1 VAASESAAAREA
13 MQLEQLGRLTEAITA
28 YERLLA
34 RAPNLPDCWYN
45 LALLQ
50 RRTGDYPA
58 ALASYAQA
66 LAHGINGPEEAHLN
80 RGVIFS
86 DCLNDTAAA
95 QRELEA
101 ALALNPAYLPAL
113 QNLANLHED
122 LGRREEAR
130 ATYQRLLALQPH
142 SFEALSRLAGLSD
155 IAGPADP
162 MIADLRRALADPAA
176 GAADRASLGFALA
189 RCLDACGQYPAAFAA
204 ARDANAASRASAP
217 AAVRYD
223 RAAHERL
230 VDELIRVFPQV
241 PTAASADEAAPA
253 PLFICGMFRSGS
265 TLTERL
271 LSARPEV
278 APGGELELIPRL
290 AHTLF
295 APFPAAAAGVP
306 PDLLEQAAARYRAE
320 LARVFPGARW
330 VTDKRPDNFLYLGL
344 IRRLFPRARIVHT
357 TRDAL
362 DNCLSIYFLHLDQRM
377 SYALDLADIGHY
389 YRQYRRLM
397 GHWRRVCGSDLM
409 DFNYDD
415 FVRDPRRE
423 AQRLFEFC
431 GVPWDETCLD
441 LEARR
446 GGAVKT
452 ASVWQVRRGVYRHAS
467 GRARHYARELEPLVE
482 ALAGME
488 QP

>member
-1 VAASESAAAREA
+1 
-13 MQLEQLGRLTEAITA
+13 
-28 YERLLA
+28 
-34 RAPNLPDCWYN
+34 
-45 LALLQ
+45 
-50 RRTGDYPA
+50 
-58 ALASYAQA
+58 
-66 LAHGINGPEEAHLN
+66 
-80 RGVIFS
+80 
-86 DCLNDTAAA
+86 
-95 QRELEA
+95 
-101 ALALNPAYLPAL
+101 
-113 QNLANLHED
+113 
-122 LGRREEAR
+122 
-130 ATYQRLLALQPH
+130 
-142 SFEALSRLAGLSD
+142 
-155 IAGPADP
+155 
-162 MIADLRRALADPAA
+162 
-176 GAADRASLGFALA
+176 
-189 RCLDACGQYPAAFAA
+189 
-204 ARDANAASRASAP
+204 
-217 AAVRYD
+217 VRYD

-241 PTAASADEAAPA
+241 PTAATADEAAPA

-415 FVRDPRRE
+415 FVRDPQRE

>member
-1 VAASESAAAREA
+1 MAS
-13 MQLEQLGRLTEAITA
+13 T
-28 YERLLA
+28 
-34 RAPNLPDCWYN
+34 
-45 LALLQ
+45 
-50 RRTGDYPA
+50 
-58 ALASYAQA
+58 
-66 LAHGINGPEEAHLN
+66 GPEEAHLN

-122 LGRREEAR
+122 LGRRDEAR

-142 SFEALSRLAGLSD
+142 SFEALARLAGLSD

-230 VDELIRVFPQV
+230 VDELIRVFPAV
-241 PTAASADEAAPA
+241 PTAAAADEAAPA

-295 APFPAAAAGVP
+295 APFPAAAA
-306 PDLLEQAAARYRAE
+306 AACRRICWRRRLSRYRAE

-397 GHWRRVCGSDLM
+397 RHWRSVCGSDLM

-415 FVRDPRRE
+415 FVRDPQPRGAAPVRVLRRSLGRD
-423 AQRLFEFC
+423 AASTSKRA
-431 GVPWDETCLD
+431 G
-441 LEARR
+441 